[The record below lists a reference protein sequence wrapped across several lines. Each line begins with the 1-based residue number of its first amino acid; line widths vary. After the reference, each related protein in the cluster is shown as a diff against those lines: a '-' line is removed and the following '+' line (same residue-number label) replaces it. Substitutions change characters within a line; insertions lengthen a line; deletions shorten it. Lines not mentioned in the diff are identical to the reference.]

1 MHSLQRDRFLV
12 GLQVV
17 GGPDMAKDDETDKVD
32 DRPPSK
38 QGRQL
43 TMRISPE
50 DLKRLKIYCVQN
62 DLKQH
67 IVAEQAMREFLD
79 RVAPQKE

>member
-1 MHSLQRDRFLV
+1 MARKAGKSLR
-12 GLQVV
+12 
-17 GGPDMAKDDETDKVD
+17 DMAVEEEPTAEAQVD

-38 QGRQL
+38 RGRQL

-50 DLKRLKIYCVQN
+50 DLKRLKIYCIEH

-67 IVAEQAMREFLD
+67 IVAEQAMQEFLD
-79 RVAPQKE
+79 RVMPKG